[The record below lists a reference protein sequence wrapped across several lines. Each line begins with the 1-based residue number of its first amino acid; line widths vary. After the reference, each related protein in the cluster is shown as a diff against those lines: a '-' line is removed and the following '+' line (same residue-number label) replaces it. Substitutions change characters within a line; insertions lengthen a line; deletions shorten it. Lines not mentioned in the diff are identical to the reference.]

1 MKKDKVI
8 EQLESLKD
16 NSKSFMVG
24 DSYDDIWANDI
35 IALDYAIKKVKPK
48 TYAIYKGDTF
58 VDLGTVAYL
67 SKKYGISEETIRFYA
82 SPVYRRRLEAKNIKN
97 RKIVICIDN

>member
-1 MKKDKVI
+1 M
-8 EQLESLKD
+8 
-16 NSKSFMVG
+16 
-24 DSYDDIWANDI
+24 
-35 IALDYAIKKVKPK
+35 KPK

-82 SPVYRRRLEAKNIKN
+82 SPVYRRRLEAKNI
-97 RKIVICIDN
+97 